1 MKSFHVHLLFMFFM
15 CMIWMSYDCFVNG
28 GEIIH
33 RRRIEDKIYLQSKN
47 ETSKTT
53 PANVG
58 PSSQTPFQKP
68 KERKKKVMP
77 DWAWAVLGIGILL
90 VIIGGIVAYIVINS
104 KEGKIGSMI
113 ESSVPTNIGTPD
125 TSKSKPVSPTGKP
138 KKLWKPSSDKY
149 LKNMRS
155 TEY

>member
-1 MKSFHVHLLFMFFM
+1 MFLTGMWWVSQDFP
-15 CMIWMSYDCFVNG
+15 VNG
-28 GEIIH
+28 MEIVN
-33 RRRIEDKIYLQSKN
+33 RRIGDTIYVQSKN
-47 ETSKTT
+47 VTSKPTVEPKT
-53 PANVG
+53 N
-58 PSSQTPFQKP
+58 TPFTKP
-68 KERKKKVMP
+68 VERKKKVMP

-113 ESSVPTNIGTPD
+113 ESSVPNNIGTPD
-125 TSKSKPVSPTGKP
+125 TSKKAQSPTTTGKP
-138 KKLWKPSSDKY
+138 KKLWKPTSDKY